1 MMERLGDEVG
11 RQLGR
16 FGPQGAISE
25 IVAAWPG
32 AVGEAIARNAW
43 PARVSRDGTLHV
55 ATSSS
60 SWAFELTQLAPQ
72 LMARLRPL
80 LSESAPKALKFSP
93 GPVPESPTSAEPGAV
108 PAARNDPT
116 PEERALATEMSAE
129 IEDEELRDLVA
140 RAAAASLAGQRVGRR
155 V

>member
-1 MMERLGDEVG
+1 MERVGDEVG

-16 FGPQGAISE
+16 FGPQGAISD

-43 PARVSRDGTLHV
+43 PARVSRNGTLHV

-72 LMARLRPL
+72 LLARLGPL

-93 GPVPESPTSAEPGAV
+93 GPVPE
-108 PAARNDPT
+108 PAASGEETQSRAPRSEPT
-116 PEERALATEMSAE
+116 AQERALAAAMSAE

-140 RAAAASLAGQRVGRR
+140 RAAAASLAGQRAGRR

>member
-1 MMERLGDEVG
+1 MERLGDEVG

-16 FGPQGAISE
+16 FGPQGAISD

-43 PARVSRDGTLHV
+43 PARVARDGTLHV

-72 LMARLRPL
+72 LMARLKPL
-80 LSESAPKALKFSP
+80 LAESAPKALKFSP
-93 GPVPESPTSAEPGAV
+93 GPVPELTRPEATSAV
-108 PAARNDPT
+108 PATRSDPT
-116 PEERALATEMSAE
+116 PEERALAAAMSAE

>member
-1 MMERLGDEVG
+1 MEHVGDEVG

-16 FGPQGAISE
+16 FGPQGAIAE
-25 IVAAWPG
+25 VVAAWPG

-60 SWAFELTQLAPQ
+60 AWAFELTQLAPE
-72 LMARLRPL
+72 LLARLAPVL
-80 LSESAPKALKFSP
+80 GESAPKALRFSP
-93 GPVPESPTSAEPGAV
+93 GPVPEPAAV
-108 PAARNDPT
+108 PGDGPPSSTKRGPT
-116 PEERALATEMSAE
+116 AEERALAAAMSAE
-129 IEDEELRDLVA
+129 IEDEELRNLVA
-140 RAAAASLAGQRVGRR
+140 RAAASSLARQRARRR

>member
-1 MMERLGDEVG
+1 MDRLGDEVG

-16 FGPQGAISE
+16 FGPQGTIADVVS
-25 IVAAWPG
+25 VWPS

-43 PARVSRDGTLHV
+43 PARVARDGTLQV

-60 SWAFELTQLAPQ
+60 AWAFELTQLAPE
-72 LMARLRPL
+72 LIARLKPL
-80 LSESAPKALKFSP
+80 LGESAPRALKFSP
-93 GPVPESPTSAEPGAV
+93 GPVPE
-108 PAARNDPT
+108 PAALGGREPAPTTRSEPT
-116 PEERALATEMSAE
+116 PDERALAAAMSAG

-140 RAAAASLAGQRVGRR
+140 RAAAASLAGRRVGRR

>member
-1 MMERLGDEVG
+1 MERLRDEVG

-25 IVAAWPG
+25 VVAAWPG

-43 PARVSRDGTLHV
+43 PARVYRDGTLHV

-60 SWAFELTQLAPQ
+60 AWAFELTQLAPE
-72 LMARLRPL
+72 LMARLGPL
-80 LSESAPKALKFSP
+80 LGESAPKALKFSP
-93 GPVPESPTSAEPGAV
+93 GPVPESPTLREETAV
-108 PAARNDPT
+108 PVTRREPT
-116 PEERALATEMSAE
+116 PEERALAAALTAE

>member
-1 MMERLGDEVG
+1 MDRLGDEVG

-16 FGPQGAISE
+16 FGPQGTIADV
-25 IVAAWPG
+25 VAVWPG

-43 PARVSRDGTLHV
+43 PARVARDGTLQV

-60 SWAFELTQLAPQ
+60 AWAFELSQLAPE
-72 LMARLRPL
+72 LMARLKPL
-80 LSESAPKALKFSP
+80 LGESAPKALKFSP
-93 GPVPESPTSAEPGAV
+93 GPVPEP
-108 PAARNDPT
+108 PALGGGTPMPATRCEPT
-116 PEERALATEMSAE
+116 PDERRLAAAMSAE

-140 RAAAASLAGQRVGRR
+140 RAAAASLAGQRAGRR